1 MDWKCAACNSENSG
15 DVLRCACGNE
25 FSPPPDIPKNAEAA
39 PQAATPP
46 KASSGFGGIIS
57 LVIVAGVI
65 WSFFSQ
71 TSNKP
76 PSISA
81 APSVSDIKQQ
91 IKGQVRIENLKWNTG
106 ASDIVMMLSATLVNQ
121 SDRDIKDLEITCEHF
136 SNSGTKID
144 SNNRTVYEIIKAG
157 KSKKIRDFNMGI
169 IHSQVAT
176 TNCSVSDL
184 VVQ

>member
-1 MDWKCAACNSENSG
+1 MDWKCTSCNSENSG
-15 DVLRCACGNE
+15 DVLRCACGYE
-25 FSPPPDIPKNAEAA
+25 FSPTPDTPKVAET
-39 PQAATPP
+39 PQSETPA
-46 KASSGFGGIIS
+46 KSSSGFGGIIS
-57 LVIVAGVI
+57 LVIIAGVI

-76 PSISA
+76 PSISS

-91 IKGQVRIENLKWNTG
+91 IKGQVRIEKLKWNTG
-106 ASDIVMMLSATLVNQ
+106 AADTIMMLSATLVNQ
-121 SDRDIKDLEITCEHF
+121 SDRDIKDIEITCEHF

-144 SNNRTVYEIIKAG
+144 SNNKTVYEIIKAG
-157 KSKKIRDFNMGI
+157 KSKRIRDFNMGF
-169 IHSQVAT
+169 IHSQAAT